1 MMDSSP
7 ILADLSVAS
16 RDVWTLFALAAGAL
30 AVMIASA
37 RMADDG
43 DPSRGERTPSDNIA
57 ADIDAQA
64 AADGDAAAGSNASA
78 HAPPEPGAV
87 SRCCVDHTMSLL
99 DGVASPLWVAG
110 DEGMC
115 AFANKAWRDF
125 RGSFIGDELGDG
137 WLDGVHPDDR
147 AVATETVSK
156 VIQTKIAAACEIKL
170 RNANGEYVRF
180 RHHCAPCG
188 YGSSGRLFV
197 VCTCEK
203 VVQLS
208 GQNEPAEVA
217 HRDLL
222 ARLAVGVVRRSV
234 ARQCRSKVV
243 PIGTAASD
251 LEVTEDGSFDDT
263 LHPDDLPELLKLV
276 RTAAVTGQAY
286 NVEFRVV
293 DEHGKVRWLNENGIA
308 IRDENG
314 SVCEL
319 QSLLLDISERRASQ
333 ESLERFVGDL
343 FDARTS
349 LERQASELAT
359 RADEL
364 EAARRK
370 AEDAVVAKSDTLANV
385 SHELR
390 TPMTAILGFADLML
404 DESVSKE
411 ERIEAVRTIRRN
423 GEHLLSLVN
432 DILDLSKI
440 EAGRM
445 TVEHIPTAVHTLMD
459 DVAALM
465 RPRAK
470 HQGLWLRVEH
480 HWPLPAQLHT
490 DSVRL
495 KQIVLNLLSNALK
508 FTEAGG
514 VSLGLWFDA
523 DHKRLR
529 IEVRD
534 TGIGMTREQVSKLFR
549 AFEQA
554 DATITR
560 RYGGTGLG
568 LAISKRLAILLGGD
582 LTVASAPGEGSIFTL
597 TIPLSPMD
605 EGKTMLSSPPEL
617 SAGGSPQ
624 DAETRVGVAL
634 RGVRVL
640 LAEDGKDNQRLITA
654 LLSKAGAQVHLA
666 HNGEEALAAA
676 KLSMSMGTPFNLVL
690 MDVQMPV
697 MDGIAATRALR
708 SMGWRVPVIAL
719 TANTSVND
727 RAACLDAGCDDF
739 LAKPVDRAKLIAA
752 CARWTTASRPTTEPH
767 ATQAA

>member
-1 MMDSSP
+1 M
-7 ILADLSVAS
+7 
-16 RDVWTLFALAAGAL
+16 WTLIAFASGVIAAFVVGARMSDGGESPRESL
-30 AVMIASA
+30 PPRDEASA
-37 RMADDG
+37 EAG
-43 DPSRGERTPSDNIA
+43 DR
-57 ADIDAQA
+57 
-64 AADGDAAAGSNASA
+64 ADGAGAAGSAD
-78 HAPPEPGAV
+78 APPEPGTV
-87 SRCCVDHTMSLL
+87 SRCCVDHTMSML
-99 DGVASPLWVAG
+99 DSVSTLLWVAG

-147 AVATETVSK
+147 ASATEAVANALKSK
-156 VIQTKIAAACEIKL
+156 SPTTCEVRL
-170 RNANGEYVRF
+170 RSANGEYTRF
-180 RHHCAPCG
+180 RQRCVPCG
-188 YGSSGRLFV
+188 YGASGRQFV
-197 VCTCEK
+197 VCTCET
-203 VVQLS
+203 VVQA
-208 GQNEPAEVA
+208 GNANEPSEVA

-222 ARLAVGVVRRSV
+222 ARLAVCVVRRSV

-243 PIGTAASD
+243 PIGSGPSD

-263 LHPDDLPELLKLV
+263 LHPEDLPPLLKLV

-293 DEHGKVRWLNENGIA
+293 DEHGKVRWMNESGIA
-308 IRDENG
+308 ILDENG
-314 SVCEL
+314 SVREL
-319 QSLLLDISERRASQ
+319 QALLLDVTERRTNL
-333 ESLERFVGDL
+333 ETLERSVGDL
-343 FDARTS
+343 FSARDS
-349 LERQASELAT
+349 LQRQASELAS

-370 AEDAVVAKSDTLANV
+370 AEEAVAAKSDTLANV

-404 DESVSKE
+404 DDAVTKE
-411 ERIEAVRTIRRN
+411 ERVEAVRTIRRN
-423 GEHLLSLVN
+423 GEHLLALVN

-445 TVEHIPTAVHTLMD
+445 KVEQLPTSVHTLID

-480 HWPLPAQLHT
+480 HWPLPEQVHT
-490 DSVRL
+490 DAMRL
-495 KQIVLNLLSNALK
+495 KQIVLNLVSNALK

-514 VSLGLWFDA
+514 VSLSTWYDA

-534 TGIGMTREQVSKLFR
+534 TGIGMTREQVAKLFR

-568 LAISKRLAILLGGD
+568 LAISKRLAIVLGGD
-582 LTVASAPGEGSIFTL
+582 LTVASAPGEGSIFRL
-597 TIPLSPMD
+597 TVPLTPMD
-605 EGKTMLSSPPEL
+605 EKATMLSASPDAK
-617 SAGGSPQ
+617 SGRANTDADTRAGM
-624 DAETRVGVAL
+624 VL

-640 LAEDGKDNQRLITA
+640 LAEDGMDNQKLITV

-666 HNGEEALAAA
+666 RNGEEALEAA
-676 KLSMSMGTPFNLVL
+676 KLSLTSGVAFDLVL

-697 MDGIAATRALR
+697 LDGIGATRALR
-708 SMGWRVPVIAL
+708 AMGWRVPVIAL
-719 TANTSVND
+719 TANASISD

-739 LAKPVDRAKLIAA
+739 LAKPVDRAKLVAA
-752 CARWTTASRPTTEPH
+752 CARWTTASRPTSSPQVNE
-767 ATQAA
+767 AA